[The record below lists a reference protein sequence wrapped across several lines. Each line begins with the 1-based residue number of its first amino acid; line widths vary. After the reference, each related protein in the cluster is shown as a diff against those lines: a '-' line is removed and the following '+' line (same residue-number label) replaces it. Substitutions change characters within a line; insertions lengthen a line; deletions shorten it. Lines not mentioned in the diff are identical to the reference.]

1 MGEEASQC
9 LLYTGIVI
17 LVQYFR
23 IFHRNFLSF
32 EFLNSVLLLQHRNAE
47 TNKASCQSGFICL
60 IAEIDV
66 LITINSINLFSVFC
80 VDTVELR
87 CNKNKENTVVDFGLS
102 VH

>member
-1 MGEEASQC
+1 M
-9 LLYTGIVI
+9 
-17 LVQYFR
+17 
-23 IFHRNFLSF
+23 
-32 EFLNSVLLLQHRNAE
+32 NAE

-66 LITINSINLFSVFC
+66 PITINSINLLSVFC

-102 VH
+102 VHWALVVLGPYGRVHKMQICVPR